1 MKCPNCGS
9 ENCHFVSTTETHSTG
24 YSVGKACC
32 GALLMGPAGVICG
45 LCGTSVKSHTREYWI
60 CNSCG
65 DKFSQSE
72 AEEVMRNEAQR
83 LKEFLFYCEVQKK
96 SVVEPFE
103 TRMGERV
110 LQGVENYLK
119 EVFPKEAILLTNP
132 VIENQEVESLKY
144 GIGQVLTEK
153 ELVYLVLPSIRL
165 VIAEK
170 GLIFNNTVYADPLPF
185 RFYKNYVYF
194 GQNFIA
200 TMSRKHA
207 EKLCG
212 FLEYIYL
219 GDNTVL
225 TDDGYKMPYECE
237 NYFALLTEL
246 QNLKEEDPNKPE
258 HFSSQAEYAEFVKEL
273 REKFF
278 RKFLESDSDDRRK
291 YEKIVEESDAKDTR
305 WISYT
310 FWSVGTAIIML
321 IIQWIRQ
328 GFFAGLIAAFIVTAP
343 FWAITIGLFF
353 YKEMETN
360 KVLPDW
366 LKEVIEEDERENIE
380 KTGKIRFQDYS
391 NIL

>member
-83 LKEFLFYCEVQKK
+83 LKEFLFYCEAQKK

-119 EVFPKEAILLTNP
+119 EVFPKEAVLLANL

-185 RFYKNYVYF
+185 RFYK
-194 GQNFIA
+194 
-200 TMSRKHA
+200 
-207 EKLCG
+207 
-212 FLEYIYL
+212 
-219 GDNTVL
+219 
-225 TDDGYKMPYECE
+225 
-237 NYFALLTEL
+237 
-246 QNLKEEDPNKPE
+246 
-258 HFSSQAEYAEFVKEL
+258 
-273 REKFF
+273 
-278 RKFLESDSDDRRK
+278 
-291 YEKIVEESDAKDTR
+291 
-305 WISYT
+305 
-310 FWSVGTAIIML
+310 
-321 IIQWIRQ
+321 
-328 GFFAGLIAAFIVTAP
+328 
-343 FWAITIGLFF
+343 IGRAH
-353 YKEMETN
+353 
-360 KVLPDW
+360 V
-366 LKEVIEEDERENIE
+366 
-380 KTGKIRFQDYS
+380 
-391 NIL
+391 